1 MSQPLPVP
9 GPIAILGG
17 GRFARAVAS
26 TLARCGAPLRLW
38 TRRKEVA
45 AALAR
50 DLAPHATA
58 VRTVQEAVQGA
69 VASVMAVP
77 ICAMRQVARH
87 LGDVAQ
93 GDHVVLHAVRG
104 VEPGFVLPHAILRQ
118 ETCVQR
124 IGVLGGPIYAPEL
137 AAGKTIAAV
146 LATRFAEPMALAEG
160 LIAGTPLRLHRS
172 DDLIGVEVAGAIGN
186 VATLAV
192 GMASEL
198 KLGATSRGL
207 ILTRAL
213 MEAASLAVSCGG
225 QASTLVGLAGVGD
238 MVPRQV
244 GTTSR
249 HLQAGAMLARGQEAH
264 AVSQEVGG
272 HLDGLETA
280 VAAAGLAAQRGLLL
294 PLVEAVAQV
303 AAGERHASAALVE
316 VMHLDLDP
324 SEALLQA

>member
-1 MSQPLPVP
+1 MTGTASV

-26 TLARCGAPLRLW
+26 TLARHNHTLRLW
-38 TRRKEVA
+38 TRRFEVA
-45 AALAR
+45 EAMAR
-50 DLAPHATA
+50 DLAPQAQA
-58 VRTVQEAVQGA
+58 ARSVQGA
-69 VASVMAVP
+69 VDGACATVVAVP
-77 ICAMRQVARH
+77 ICGMREVANR
-87 LGDVAQ
+87 LGDVVQ

-104 VEPGFVLPHAILRQ
+104 VEPGFALPHAIIRQ
-118 ETCVQR
+118 ESCVQR

-146 LATRFAEPMALAEG
+146 LATRFSEPMALAEG

-172 DDLIGVEVAGAIGN
+172 DDLVGVEVAGAIGN

-192 GMASEL
+192 GMAGEL

-213 MEAASLAVSCGG
+213 TEAASLAVSCGG

-249 HLQAGAMLARGQEAH
+249 HLQAGAMLARGMSMA
-264 AVSQEVGG
+264 AAAQEVGG
-272 HLDGLETA
+272 HLDGLGT
-280 VAAAGLAAQRGLLL
+280 AAAAAQLAAQRGLLL

-303 AAGERHASAALVE
+303 AAGERSAAVALPE
-316 VMHLDLDP
+316 VLHLDLDP
-324 SEALLQA
+324 SEALLPA